1 MLPGSPQAQNTI
13 PMTYFGSDA
22 FAAPVPGI
30 IAAILIF
37 GPGMLWLTRREKA
50 ACSKREGYGSYGD
63 EEKAEQQS
71 CRAGYATGIFLQ
83 NVLNS
88 GPTGPLLF
96 WQSERSEEAHRN
108 RSTETE
114 SEWRFP
120 QRAGAFQKQEKVRW

>member
-30 IAAILIF
+30 TAAILIS

-50 ACSKREGYGSYGD
+50 ACSKWEGYGSYGD

-71 CRAGYATGIFLQ
+71 LEQDMLPGFFYRMF
-83 NVLNS
+83 
-88 GPTGPLLF
+88 
-96 WQSERSEEAHRN
+96 
-108 RSTETE
+108 
-114 SEWRFP
+114 
-120 QRAGAFQKQEKVRW
+120 